1 MKICNKGRGVIEYV
15 SIENMKLE
23 VDSMVNSL
31 EVCRKTVDSKRK
43 LLLSVSADKLKNE
56 SLQSFIDKR
65 DFCLQ
70 RIDQLLNMIDA
81 SILELNVADFN
92 IDRWKTEKDM
102 AKKSG
107 IERLIN
113 NDLTD
118 IISAQLHFGE
128 TLATVNDLMDLIMI
142 IADLSQ

>member
-1 MKICNKGRGVIEYV
+1 MKICNKGQGVIESV
-15 SIENMKLE
+15 RIENMKLE

-31 EVCRKTVDSKRK
+31 EVCRKKVHGKRK
-43 LLLSVSADKLKNE
+43 SLISVSADKLKGE
-56 SLQSFIDKR
+56 SLQSFVEKR

>member
-23 VDSMVNSL
+23 VDSMVSSL
-31 EVCRKTVDSKRK
+31 EVCRKTVDGKRK

-92 IDRWKTEKDM
+92 IDRWKTEKDL

-128 TLATVNDLMDLIMI
+128 TLETVNDLMDLIMI
-142 IADLSQ
+142 IAELSQ

>member
-23 VDSMVNSL
+23 VDSMVSSL
-31 EVCRKTVDSKRK
+31 EVCRKTVDGKRK

-92 IDRWKTEKDM
+92 IDRWKTEKDL
-102 AKKSG
+102 AKKYG

-128 TLATVNDLMDLIMI
+128 TLETVNDLMDLIMI
-142 IADLSQ
+142 IAELSQ